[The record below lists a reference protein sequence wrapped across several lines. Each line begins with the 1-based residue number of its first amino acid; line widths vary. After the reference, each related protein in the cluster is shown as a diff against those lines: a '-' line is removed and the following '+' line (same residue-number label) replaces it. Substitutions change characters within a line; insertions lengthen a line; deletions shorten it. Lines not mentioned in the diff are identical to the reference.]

1 MAKSTAVGGRPRQS
15 GIVTDDPRDG
25 ILTAAASLFAKKGF
39 SATRMNEIAE
49 LSGLRQSSIYY
60 WFRSKEQIL
69 RTIMDQNRVSLMAAR
84 ALAERKEP
92 AADRLY
98 IVLYQDVVQMCSA
111 PLNFYDLEEAAIGQ
125 PDVFSDFTRD
135 YQELVGRLEAVVR
148 SGLASGEFIDFPAEL
163 FVRNALSLNEGS
175 QYRFHTASGNAED
188 MHEYADAAA
197 QISVRALLADVS
209 RLPKVRQAAQDG
221 VAGFRAY
228 REAMQ
233 PTGGDQ
239 PA

>member
-1 MAKSTAVGGRPRQS
+1 MVKTAAAGGRPRQS
-15 GIVTDDPRDG
+15 GIVTEHPRDG
-25 ILTAAASLFAKKGF
+25 ILTAAAALFAKKGF
-39 SATRMNEIAE
+39 GATRMNEIAE
-49 LSGLRQSSIYY
+49 VSGLRQSSIYY

-84 ALAERKEP
+84 ALSDREEP

-111 PLNFYDLEEAAIGQ
+111 PLNFYDLEEAANGQ

-135 YQELVGRLEAVVR
+135 YQELVEGLEKIVC
-148 SGLASGEFIDFPAEL
+148 SGVEAGEFIDFPSER

-175 QYRFHTASGNAED
+175 QYRFHTQSGDSAD
-188 MHEYADAAA
+188 MYEYADAAA

-209 RLPKVRQAAQDG
+209 RLPDVRQAAQRG
-221 VAGFRAY
+221 VAGFRAD

-233 PTGGDQ
+233 PRR
-239 PA
+239 